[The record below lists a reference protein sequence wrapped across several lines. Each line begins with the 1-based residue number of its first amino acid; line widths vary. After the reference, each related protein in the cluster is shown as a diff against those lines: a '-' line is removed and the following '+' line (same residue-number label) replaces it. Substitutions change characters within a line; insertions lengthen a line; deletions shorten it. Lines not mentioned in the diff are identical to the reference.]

1 MTGLTKTVVAL
12 VVMVCLVGAA
22 RGQEQDNSQTIDL
35 TDELSKTSAGIVTP
49 SRLLAG
55 RNKWTGKGVP
65 MTLTVAGHDVM
76 ARIDPA
82 HFGVDTNR
90 DGAVSTQEREVTRGK
105 DEHIFKIRI
114 EDGPD
119 GQKRYIGVIFKEVHP
134 SGRSG
139 AYSGRMAPAS
149 CKTATIDGVIVRIY
163 DDNMDGKYTVDG
175 SDAVAIGESAKG
187 AAPLY
192 PANKIGKGFYE
203 LAIAEDGSTLTV
215 TPMVNPET
223 ALVSMSTDPD
233 KYITVIITDGTK
245 ACDLTQVSE
254 MLSGEYKLL
263 YAAAAGAKNVPIIII
278 PSDKAVTYDVEANK
292 TNELQFGEPFLG
304 EKVVSSRY
312 FFRPAAWVDP
322 SRFADLSEETGV
334 SCESLRLIHLVAAA
348 VMFAI
353 LGAVAV
359 YIFRRRCAFA
369 DQFRRFARSVAGAC
383 FFVGLGLY
391 VGTQI
396 VGRSVE
402 KWVAGA
408 APDWAQAT
416 NFSNSFIDEPLEF
429 AAALCLAMSVLRLW
443 HGELPATCEA
453 PTGSAP

>member
-292 TNELQFGEPFLG
+292 TNELQFGEPLWVWYSG
-304 EKVVSSRY
+304 EMNGM
-312 FFRPAAWVDP
+312 
-322 SRFADLSEETGV
+322 T
-334 SCESLRLIHLVAAA
+334 LRIHRTK
-348 VMFAI
+348 I
-353 LGAVAV
+353 LGAGGEHYLVKYQLNASPGKIAVFKGRKV
-359 YIFRRRCAFA
+359 YIGGMMRGQGGSSTSFRGDANIEIPA
-369 DQFRRFARSVAGAC
+369 DAELQITATVK
-383 FFVGLGLY
+383 GLGTAETRTT
-391 VGTQI
+391 VDI
-396 VGRSVE
+396 VADR
-402 KWVAGA
+402 KCPNLVAE
-408 APDWAQAT
+408 
-416 NFSNSFIDEPLEF
+416 EP
-429 AAALCLAMSVLRLW
+429 VIYGVRY
-443 HGELPATCEA
+443 
-453 PTGSAP
+453 